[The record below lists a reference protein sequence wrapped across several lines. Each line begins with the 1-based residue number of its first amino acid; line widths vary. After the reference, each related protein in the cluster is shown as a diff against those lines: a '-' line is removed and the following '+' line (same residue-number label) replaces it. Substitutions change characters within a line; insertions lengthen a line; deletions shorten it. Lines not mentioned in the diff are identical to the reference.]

1 MIINIFLTGT
11 TILIKNVVFGK
22 INKKY
27 VHKKI
32 ILMKNNSRII
42 MFVNLI
48 AMLNNLLK
56 PHFFYFLKNYG
67 PRSIV

>member
-22 INKKY
+22 INMFIKKF
-27 VHKKI
+27 
-32 ILMKNNSRII
+32 ILTKNNSRII

-48 AMLNNLLK
+48 VMLNNLLR
-56 PHFFYFLKNYG
+56 PYFFYFLKNYG